1 MLWFCKNNLV
11 PLHYKTKRNII
22 MKKDDKILLKYS
34 SKEDLLTNN
43 QILKVYFEMPSASL
57 ADLAE
62 KILLQKYNRRNQEIM
77 VKKAINKIRGTRSAE
92 VDIPRFNYK
101 EKVCDILS
109 TFVHTRFGNIIS
121 QIRNGNNKYP
131 TKLRDLVESFD
142 RK

>member
-1 MLWFCKNNLV
+1 
-11 PLHYKTKRNII
+11 

-62 KILLQKYNRRNQEIM
+62 KILLQKYNRRNQEM
-77 VKKAINKIRGTRSAE
+77 TVKKAINKIRGVRFAE
-92 VDIPRFNYK
+92 VNIPRFNYK

-109 TFVHTRFGNIIS
+109 TFVHTKFESIVS

-131 TKLRDLVESFD
+131 TTLRDLVESFD

>member
-1 MLWFCKNNLV
+1 
-11 PLHYKTKRNII
+11 
-22 MKKDDKILLKYS
+22 MKKDDKILLMYS
-34 SKEDLLTNN
+34 NKEDLLTNN

-131 TKLRDLVESFD
+131 TTLRDLVESFD
-142 RK
+142 GK

>member
-1 MLWFCKNNLV
+1 
-11 PLHYKTKRNII
+11 

-43 QILKVYFEMPSASL
+43 QIVKVYFDMPSASL

-62 KILLQKYNRRNQEIM
+62 KILLQKYNRRNQEM
-77 VKKAINKIRGTRSAE
+77 TVKKAINKIRGTRSAE

-101 EKVCDILS
+101 EKVYDILS

>member
-1 MLWFCKNNLV
+1 
-11 PLHYKTKRNII
+11 

-62 KILLQKYNRRNQEIM
+62 KILLQKYNRRNQEM
-77 VKKAINKIRGTRSAE
+77 TVKKAINKIRGVRFAE

-109 TFVHTRFGNIIS
+109 TFVHTKFDSIVS

-131 TKLRDLVESFD
+131 TTLRDLVESFD

>member
-1 MLWFCKNNLV
+1 
-11 PLHYKTKRNII
+11 
-22 MKKDDKILLKYS
+22 MKKDDKILLMYS
-34 SKEDLLTNN
+34 NKEDLLTNN

-101 EKVCDILS
+101 KKVCDILS

-131 TKLRDLVESFD
+131 TTLRDLVESFD

>member
-1 MLWFCKNNLV
+1 
-11 PLHYKTKRNII
+11 
-22 MKKDDKILLKYS
+22 MKKDDKILLRYS

-43 QILKVYFEMPSASL
+43 QILKVYFDMPSASL

-62 KILLQKYNRRNQEIM
+62 KILLEKYNRRNQEIM
-77 VKKAINKIRGTRSAE
+77 VKKAINKIRGKRSAE

-109 TFVHTRFGNIIS
+109 TFVHPRFRNIIS
-121 QIRNGNNKYP
+121 QFRNGNNKYP
-131 TKLRDLVESFD
+131 TTLRDLVESFD

>member
-1 MLWFCKNNLV
+1 
-11 PLHYKTKRNII
+11 

-62 KILLQKYNRRNQEIM
+62 KILLQKYNRRYQEIM

-109 TFVHTRFGNIIS
+109 TFVHTRFSNIIS

>member
-1 MLWFCKNNLV
+1 
-11 PLHYKTKRNII
+11 

-109 TFVHTRFGNIIS
+109 TFVHTLFGNIIS

>member
-1 MLWFCKNNLV
+1 M
-11 PLHYKTKRNII
+11 HYKTKRNII

>member
-1 MLWFCKNNLV
+1 
-11 PLHYKTKRNII
+11 

-109 TFVHTRFGNIIS
+109 TFVHTQFGNIIS

-131 TKLRDLVESFD
+131 TTLRDLVESFD

>member
-1 MLWFCKNNLV
+1 
-11 PLHYKTKRNII
+11 

-101 EKVCDILS
+101 EKVYDILS

>member
-1 MLWFCKNNLV
+1 
-11 PLHYKTKRNII
+11 
-22 MKKDDKILLKYS
+22 MKKDDKILLRYS

-43 QILKVYFEMPSASL
+43 QIVKVYFDMPSASL

-62 KILLQKYNRRNQEIM
+62 KILLQKDNRRNQEM
-77 VKKAINKIRGTRSAE
+77 TVKKAINKIRGVRFAE
-92 VDIPRFNYK
+92 VDIPRFNYN

-109 TFVHTRFGNIIS
+109 TFVHTKFESIVS

-131 TKLRDLVESFD
+131 TTLRDLVESFD

>member
-1 MLWFCKNNLV
+1 
-11 PLHYKTKRNII
+11 

-43 QILKVYFEMPSASL
+43 HILKVYFDMPSASL

-62 KILLQKYNRRNQEIM
+62 KILLQKYNRRNQEM
-77 VKKAINKIRGTRSAE
+77 TVKKAINKIRGVRFAE
-92 VDIPRFNYK
+92 VNIPRFNYK

-109 TFVHTRFGNIIS
+109 TFVHTKFESIVS

-131 TKLRDLVESFD
+131 TTLRDLVESFD

>member
-1 MLWFCKNNLV
+1 
-11 PLHYKTKRNII
+11 

-109 TFVHTRFGNIIS
+109 TFVHTRFSNIIS

>member
-1 MLWFCKNNLV
+1 
-11 PLHYKTKRNII
+11 

-62 KILLQKYNRRNQEIM
+62 KILLQKYNRRSQEM
-77 VKKAINKIRGTRSAE
+77 TVKKAINKIRGVRFAE
-92 VDIPRFNYK
+92 VNIPRFNYK

-109 TFVHTRFGNIIS
+109 TFVHTKFESIVS

-131 TKLRDLVESFD
+131 TTLRDLVESFD

>member
-1 MLWFCKNNLV
+1 
-11 PLHYKTKRNII
+11 
-22 MKKDDKILLKYS
+22 MKKDDKILLRYS

-43 QILKVYFEMPSASL
+43 QIVKVYFEMPSASL

-62 KILLQKYNRRNQEIM
+62 KILLQKYNRRNQEM
-77 VKKAINKIRGTRSAE
+77 TVKKAINKIRGVRFAE
-92 VDIPRFNYK
+92 VNIPRFNYK

-109 TFVHTRFGNIIS
+109 TFVHTKLESIVT

-131 TKLRDLVESFD
+131 TTLRDLVESFD